1 MVLKWAVALGVVA
14 LLIPLGIHQ
23 IPEGHV
29 GIYYRGGALL
39 TSMTAPGYHVMMP
52 FLTTVKI
59 VQTTLQTD
67 EVKNI
72 PCGTSGG
79 TMIYFEKVEVVNIL
93 SRDAVLDIV
102 RNYTVNYDRTLIF
115 DKIHH
120 EVNQFC
126 SVHTL
131 QEVYID
137 LFSSIDDHLK
147 RTLQNDLNILSPG
160 LFVSS
165 IRVTKPK
172 IPEAIRRNY
181 ETMEQEKTQ
190 YMITTAH
197 QQVVEKEAETDRR
210 RAVIEAEKLAQ
221 VAKIQYEQKISGKA
235 SEKRIA
241 EIEAEMHMAKERSLT
256 DANKYRNDQ
265 EAESNQV
272 KLTPE
277 YLKYSM
283 YQALAQ
289 NTKIYFGDSI
299 PKIFTTS
306 EALFAAEK
314 KGKDPPSSTKQFQT

>member
-1 MVLKWAVALGVVA
+1 MVLKYLIAIGIAVAI
-14 LLIPLGIHQ
+14 IPLGIHQ

-39 TSMTAPGYHVMMP
+39 TSMTAPGYHVMAP
-52 FLTTVKI
+52 FLTTVKV

-79 TMIYFEKVEVVNIL
+79 TMIYFDKIEVVNIL
-93 SRDAVLDIV
+93 SREAVIDIV

-147 RTLQNDLNILSPG
+147 RTIQNDLNILAPG
-160 LFVSS
+160 LFISS
-165 IRVTKPK
+165 VRVTKPK

-221 VAKIQYEQKISGKA
+221 VAKIQYEQKILGKEA
-235 SEKRIA
+235 EKRIA
-241 EIEAEMHMAKERSLT
+241 EIEAEMHLAKERSLA
-256 DANKYRNDQ
+256 DANKYKTDT
-265 EAESNQV
+265 EAESNKA

-277 YLKYSM
+277 YLQWSM

-289 NTKIYFGDSI
+289 NTKIYFGNSI
-299 PKIFTTS
+299 PNIFTTDIITDDQS
-306 EALFAAEK
+306 K
-314 KGKDPPSSTKQFQT
+314 QTK

>member
-1 MVLKWAVALGVVA
+1 MVVKWLTALGITGVIFA
-14 LLIPLGIHQ
+14 LSVHQ

-39 TSMTAPGYHVMMP
+39 TSLTAPGFHVMTP
-52 FLTTVKI
+52 FLTSVKI

-93 SRDAVLDIV
+93 NREAVIEIV

-137 LFSSIDDHLK
+137 LFSSIDEHLK
-147 RTLQNDLNILSPG
+147 RTLQYDLNILAPG
-160 LFVSS
+160 LYVSS

-190 YMITTAH
+190 YMVTTAH
-197 QQVVEKEAETDRR
+197 QRVVEKEGETDRH
-210 RAVIEAEKLAQ
+210 RAVIEAEKIAQ
-221 VAKIQYEQKISGKA
+221 VARIHYEQKILGKE

-241 EIEAEMHMAKERSLT
+241 EIESEMHLARERSLA
-256 DANKYRNDQ
+256 DANKYKSDT
-265 EAESNQV
+265 EAESNKL

-277 YLKYSM
+277 YLKLSM
-283 YQALAQ
+283 YQSLAR
-289 NTKIYFGDSI
+289 NTKIYFGNSI
-299 PKIFTTS
+299 PKIFMTAN
-306 EALFAAEK
+306 EILHDEK
-314 KGKDPPSSTKQFQT
+314 

>member
-1 MVLKWAVALGVVA
+1 MVLKWLVAVGIVIAI
-14 LLIPLGIHQ
+14 IPLGIHQ

-39 TSMTAPGYHVMMP
+39 TSMTAPGYHVMAP
-52 FLTTVKI
+52 FLTTVKV

-79 TMIYFEKVEVVNIL
+79 TMIYFDKIEVVNIL
-93 SRDAVLDIV
+93 NRDAVIDIV

-126 SVHTL
+126 SVHSL

-147 RTLQNDLNILSPG
+147 RTIQNDLNILAPG
-160 LFVSS
+160 LYISS
-165 IRVTKPK
+165 VRVTKPK

-221 VAKIQYEQKISGKA
+221 VAKIQYEQKISGKEA
-235 SEKRIA
+235 EKRIA
-241 EIEAEMHMAKERSLT
+241 EIEAEMHLAKERSLA
-256 DANKYRNDQ
+256 DANKYKTDT
-265 EAESNQV
+265 EAESNKR

-277 YLKYSM
+277 YLQWSM
-283 YQALAQ
+283 YQALAH
-289 NTKIYFGDSI
+289 NTKIYFGNSI
-299 PKIFTTS
+299 PNIFTTDINIDDQS
-306 EALFAAEK
+306 K
-314 KGKDPPSSTKQFQT
+314 QTK

>member
-1 MVLKWAVALGVVA
+1 MVLKWLVAVGIAIA
-14 LLIPLGIHQ
+14 IIPLGIHQ

-39 TSMTAPGYHVMMP
+39 TSMTAPGYHVMAP
-52 FLTTVKI
+52 FLTTVKV

-79 TMIYFEKVEVVNIL
+79 TMIYFDKIEVVNIL
-93 SRDAVLDIV
+93 SRDAVIDIV

-147 RTLQNDLNILSPG
+147 RTIQNDLNILAPG
-160 LFVSS
+160 LDISS
-165 IRVTKPK
+165 VRVTKPK

-190 YMITTAH
+190 YMVTTAH

-221 VAKIQYEQKISGKA
+221 VGKIQYEQKILGKE

-241 EIEAEMHMAKERSLT
+241 EIEAEMHLAKERSLA
-256 DANKYRNDQ
+256 DANKYKSDT
-265 EAESNQV
+265 EAESNKI

-277 YLKYSM
+277 YLQWSM
-283 YQALAQ
+283 YLALAQ
-289 NTKIYFGDSI
+289 NTKIYFGNSI
-299 PKIFTTS
+299 PNIFTTDIIDDQS
-306 EALFAAEK
+306 K
-314 KGKDPPSSTKQFQT
+314 QTK

>member
-1 MVLKWAVALGVVA
+1 MVLKWLVALGIVA
-14 LLIPLGIHQ
+14 AIIPLGIHQ

-52 FLTTVKI
+52 FITSVKI

-79 TMIYFEKVEVVNIL
+79 TMIYFDKVEVVNIL
-93 SRDAVLDIV
+93 NRDAVIDIV
-102 RNYTVNYDRTLIF
+102 RNYTVYYDRTLIF

-126 SVHTL
+126 SVHSL

-147 RTLQNDLNILSPG
+147 RTLQVDLNILAPG
-160 LFVSS
+160 LYISS
-165 IRVTKPK
+165 VRVTKPK

-210 RAVIEAEKLAQ
+210 RAIIEAEKLAQ
-221 VAKIQYEQKISGKA
+221 VAKIQYEQKILSKE
-235 SEKRIA
+235 SEKKIA
-241 EIEAEMHMAKERSLT
+241 EIEAEMHLARERSLA
-256 DANKYRNDQ
+256 DANKYKSDT
-265 EAESNQV
+265 EAESNKV
-272 KLTPE
+272 KLSPE
-277 YLKYSM
+277 YLQWSM
-283 YQALAQ
+283 YQAIAQ
-289 NTKIYFGDSI
+289 NTKIYFGNSI
-299 PKIFTTS
+299 PNIFTTDLKS
-306 EALFAAEK
+306 
-314 KGKDPPSSTKQFQT
+314 DDQTPKRNQPQTTTQ

>member
-1 MVLKWAVALGVVA
+1 MVVKWLAALGVVA
-14 LLIPLGIHQ
+14 VIFALSIHQ

-39 TSMTAPGYHVMMP
+39 TSLTAPGYHVMAP
-52 FLTTVKI
+52 FLTTVKF

-67 EVKNI
+67 QVKNI

-79 TMIYFEKVEVVNIL
+79 TMIYFDKVEVVNIL
-93 SRDAVLDIV
+93 RREAVIDIV
-102 RNYTVNYDRTLIF
+102 RNYTVHYDRTLIF

-147 RTLQNDLNILSPG
+147 RTLQNDLNILAPG
-160 LFVSS
+160 LYISS
-165 IRVTKPK
+165 VRVTKPK
-172 IPEAIRRNY
+172 IPETIRRNY

-221 VAKIQYEQKISGKA
+221 VAKIQYEQKILGKA

-241 EIEAEMHMAKERSLT
+241 EIEAEMHLARERSLA
-256 DANKYRNDQ
+256 DANKYKSDT
-265 EAESNQV
+265 EAESNKR

-277 YLKYSM
+277 FLQLSM

-289 NTKIYFGDSI
+289 NTKVYFGDSI
-299 PKIFTTS
+299 PNIFTNNQETLNIKKKS
-306 EALFAAEK
+306 EGDVK
-314 KGKDPPSSTKQFQT
+314 KQVAP